1 MSITST
7 SLDDN
12 KSNAKKENPV
22 SLSISSKSSPCL
34 SIKSQKS
41 KHNANLKTNN
51 TNRQSPKHKLLNENN
66 YQRVAI
72 KSYSNPNQV
81 RSYSSSNVH
90 RLKENENSSR
100 NKQLKKTNE
109 FSKEKYLMLQ
119 AFSNSQNNYRQIQQQ
134 QQQQQNIHQQQQQQ
148 QMHAQSLPMNC
159 GYELSRQWH
168 SNHLQNQQQQ
178 QKQQQ
183 QQQQQQNNVLNFN
196 TEMRPNNRSFF
207 PPILF
212 PNNPHQFQQQQQNR
226 SLVSNLYKQQSWVRL
241 LYIDF

>member
-1 MSITST
+1 
-7 SLDDN
+7 
-12 KSNAKKENPV
+12 
-22 SLSISSKSSPCL
+22 
-34 SIKSQKS
+34 
-41 KHNANLKTNN
+41 
-51 TNRQSPKHKLLNENN
+51 
-66 YQRVAI
+66 
-72 KSYSNPNQV
+72 
-81 RSYSSSNVH
+81 
-90 RLKENENSSR
+90 
-100 NKQLKKTNE
+100 
-109 FSKEKYLMLQ
+109 MLQ

-134 QQQQQNIHQQQQQQ
+134 QQHQQNIHQQQQQQ

-168 SNHLQNQQQQ
+168 NNHLQNQQQQ